1 MQLFEVCARHRSDR
15 GTISVRLIVLSAV
28 SLVVVAALTLTHL
41 SSSEPPARQPK
52 VTRVLDKLAR
62 DGEDRRPRV
71 GKILDRLAAGRELK
85 AADKGDSPTKGTRAA
100 ATRGIA
106 VPKDLY
112 SPLGTMTIRSIGL
125 KTPFFNGV
133 FDEIVE
139 EGPGHWPGTPL
150 PGAPGNA
157 AFAGHRTTYTH
168 PFGDL
173 DLLKPGD
180 VVVTKIGRNDP
191 VRFKVFRTTIVPEAE
206 YADFVLKQPERRKA
220 RLITL
225 FACHPKGYRT
235 HRIVV
240 QAKAPPLSEQQE
252 DDAPSNDK
260 AERRGT

>member
-1 MQLFEVCARHRSDR
+1 MHFLQLFARDRSDR
-15 GTISVRLIVLSAV
+15 GAISIRLLALSVA
-28 SLVVVAALTLTHL
+28 SLVVVAALALTYL
-41 SSSEPPARQPK
+41 SSSEPPPQQPK
-52 VTRVLDKLAR
+52 VTRVLDKLDR
-62 DGEDRRPRV
+62 DNKERKPRV
-71 GKILDRLAAGRELK
+71 SRILDRLAAGRDVR

-100 ATRGIA
+100 ATK
-106 VPKDLY
+106 VVLSKDLY
-112 SPLGTMTIRSIGL
+112 SPLGKMTIPSIGL

-139 EGPGHWPGTPL
+139 GGPGHWPGTPL

-180 VVVTKIGRNDP
+180 LVITKIGRNDP

-206 YADFVLKQPERRKA
+206 YADFVLKQPAKPKA

-240 QAKAPPLSEQQE
+240 QAKAPPLSEHQGA
-252 DDAPSNDK
+252 DGPSNDSS
-260 AERRGT
+260 ERRGA